1 MTFGTALWISGAA
14 MVPDWH
20 ALPSELR
27 GLWAWTLCMLFM
39 PRVLGLAAVLLQRR
53 QGGYGG
59 TLALL
64 GSAVAETVLAAATAD
79 RYKASKLQSMRWCDP
94 WMDVYAFGY
103 CRHGRCRADPSIESS
118 RLMLRSQWPAL
129 SSTLSLV
136 LAILPCVGAGA
147 FRGTPSHVQEQSYA
161 AHLAHSLRQK
171 KKQHHQEKR
180 MNSKF

>member
-1 MTFGTALWISGAA
+1 VVHGNVRSSNVL
-14 MVPDWH
+14 VD
-20 ALPSELR
+20 EY
-27 GLWAWTLCMLFM
+27 FM
-39 PRVLGLAAVLLQRR
+39 AQVKEYAAVGRLLV
-53 QGGYGG
+53 
-59 TLALL
+59 L
-64 GSAVAETVLAAATAD
+64 SAAETVLAAATAD

-94 WMDVYAFGY
+94 WTDVYAFGY
-103 CRHGRCRADPSIESS
+103 CRRGRCRTDPGIESS

-161 AHLAHSLRQK
+161 VHLAHSLRQK